1 MSLRWIFLTLLFAY
15 AVDAYSAIENFDQLI
30 RENNRSQL
38 QLASEIQTQLGF
50 KKQKT
55 LDILSESDSASLEG
69 FNLKVF

>member
-1 MSLRWIFLTLLFAY
+1 MSLRWIFFTLLFAY
-15 AVDAYSAIENFDQLI
+15 AVDAFSAIENFDQLI
-30 RENNRSQL
+30 RENTRSQI
-38 QLASEIQTQLGF
+38 QLASEIQTQLGL